1 MNLSKLAEI
10 TNGKIYNNKNI
21 NIKNIKIDSNQ
32 ITEGDLFIAIIGQN
46 KDGHDYIESAIKKRR
61 LSRFY
66 QQRNTKSNT
75 LH

>member
-32 ITEGDLFIAIIGQN
+32 ITEGDLLLLLSVII
-46 KDGHDYIESAIKKRR
+46 KMATIISKVP
-61 LSRFY
+61 
-66 QQRNTKSNT
+66 
-75 LH
+75 